1 MASMVQLYGGP
12 LDGELLDVSALSADE
27 IAIGVALPSD
37 RGTYPGGRSLY
48 EPDPRAD
55 GVWRWSGDIP

>member
-12 LDGELLDVSALSADE
+12 LDGEVLDLSALSREEAKT
-27 IAIGVALPSD
+27 GVALPAE
-37 RGTYPGGRSLY
+37 RCAYPGGRALY
-48 EPDPRAD
+48 TPDPELE